1 MTKRRV
7 FFCLLATFFLTTV
20 SIAEAQHLGKIP
32 QIGFLSPR
40 ARSSENEEA
49 FRRGL
54 RELGYVEG
62 ENIRIEW
69 RFAGAKTDILPRLA
83 AELVGLKIEVIVVGG
98 RQAAS
103 AAKYATKTIPIVMAA
118 AGDPVATKLVA
129 SLAHP
134 GENVTGLSID
144 APGLNGKRLE
154 LLKESF
160 PKLSRVAVLYQSIVP
175 GWNNNMAEIQRSA
188 LLLKIQLQPVG
199 VISEDPHQLETAFSS
214 MIQERSEAFIKL
226 PAAELPSYRKQIV
239 YLAAKNRLPAIYDD
253 KQIAE
258 AGGLMSYGTDV
269 SNLYHRASTYVDKIL
284 KGTKPADLPVE
295 QPMKFELVIN
305 LKAAKQIGLTIPPNV
320 LVRADKVIR

>member
-1 MTKRRV
+1 MKIQFSGSSSGNSQSAIRISK
-7 FFCLLATFFLTTV
+7 LLSSLGAMLFALCGF
-20 SIAEAQHLGKIP
+20 ADAQHLGKIP

-40 ARSSENEEA
+40 ASSSENEEA
-49 FRRGL
+49 FRLGL
-54 RELGYVEG
+54 RELGYIEG

-69 RFAGAKTDILPRLA
+69 RFAGGKADILPRLA

-175 GWNNNMAEIQRSA
+175 GWNINMAEIERSA
-188 LLLKIQLQPVG
+188 PLLKIQLQPVG
-199 VISEDPHQLETAFSS
+199 VSSEDPHQLETAFSS

-258 AGGLMSYGTDV
+258 AGGLMSYGTNV
-269 SNLYHRASTYVDKIL
+269 SNLYRRASTYVDKIL

-295 QPMKFELVIN
+295 QPTKFEWSSTSKLPSRS
-305 LKAAKQIGLTIPPNV
+305 A
-320 LVRADKVIR
+320 